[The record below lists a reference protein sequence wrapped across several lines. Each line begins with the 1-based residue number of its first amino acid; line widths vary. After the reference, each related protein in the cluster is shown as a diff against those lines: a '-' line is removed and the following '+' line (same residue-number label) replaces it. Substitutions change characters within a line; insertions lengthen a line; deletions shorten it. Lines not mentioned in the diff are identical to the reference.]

1 MRVRV
6 LPRPEMLLLLLL
18 PWMDRRAVAES
29 HPGRTRAFSPGAM
42 KEEEKGNKF

>member
-6 LPRPEMLLLLLL
+6 LPRPEMLLLL
-18 PWMDRRAVAES
+18 PWMDRRAGAES